1 MRATTTLLENN
12 KVMLTVEVDDVEMDD
27 AIDAAAKTLAK
38 QVTVKGFR
46 KGKVPK
52 NVLIA
57 NIGGPSVLRSEAI
70 RESLPDFY
78 ARAVADSLIDPIG
91 QPDINITA
99 GEEEGLLTF
108 EAEVEVRPEISI
120 RGQRELRVTIPSP
133 VVTDGEVDAQINRY
147 LETDAVLNPVD
158 RPIVTG
164 DLVTMD
170 VHVQQIATEAEP
182 LDMTDFMYT
191 VGTGSI
197 AEGVDELIL
206 GLRAGEELKLNAPVG
221 DGVVATYELKLKQV
235 QERVLPELTD
245 EWVAENS
252 EWANVE
258 EMRETILVQ
267 MRRRKIVEAQ
277 MSQRDASLIALSE
290 LVPES
295 AAPEV
300 LINSETNE
308 RLHDLGERLGA
319 QKLTL
324 EMFLQVTNQTPDDLL
339 EQLRQDAVRA
349 VRVDLAMRALVTAEH
364 LEATPEEIDEE
375 LERTA
380 EAMGVSADL
389 LRDNLR
395 NSGRVV
401 SFSAEVSKMKASK
414 WLSENVT
421 YVDPEGAEIDTAMLR
436 ADQSD
441 DDDEIDSGG
450 TDDDTGAV
458 SAEAAEED
466 A

>member
-1 MRATTTLLENN
+1 MRATTTLLDNN
-12 KVMLTVEVDDVEMDD
+12 KVMLTVEIDDAEMDEAMD
-27 AIDAAAKTLAK
+27 SAAKVLAK
-38 QVTVKGFR
+38 QVSVKGFR

-57 NIGGPSVLRSEAI
+57 NIGGTSVLRTEAI

-91 QPDINITA
+91 QPEINITA
-99 GEEEGLLTF
+99 GEEEGQLTF

-120 RGQRELRVTIPSP
+120 KGQRELRVTIPSP
-133 VVTDGEVDAQINRY
+133 VVTDQEVDAQVNRY

-158 RPIVTG
+158 RPIVSG

-170 VHVQQIATEAEP
+170 VHVQQIATDAEP

-197 AEGVDELIL
+197 ADGIDELIL
-206 GLRAGEELKLNAPVG
+206 GLKAGEELKMNAPVG
-221 DGVVATYELKLKQV
+221 DGVTATYELQLKQV

-245 EWVAENS
+245 EWVVENS
-252 EWANVE
+252 EWGSAE
-258 EMRETILVQ
+258 EMREEILSQ

-277 MSQRDASLIALSE
+277 MSQRDAALIALSE
-290 LVPES
+290 LVAEE

-300 LINSETNE
+300 LIDAETNE

-324 EMFLQVTNQTPDDLL
+324 EMFLQVTNQTPEDLL
-339 EQLRQDAVRA
+339 ATLRQDALRA
-349 VRVDLAMRALVTAEH
+349 VRVDLAMRALVAAEH
-364 LEATPEEIDEE
+364 LEATPEEIEEE

-380 EAMGVSADL
+380 AAMGVEADL

-395 NSGRVV
+395 NSGRVI

-421 YVDPEGAEIDTAMLR
+421 YVDPDGAEIDSAMLR
-436 ADQSD
+436 EDQ
-441 DDDEIDSGG
+441 
-450 TDDDTGAV
+450 A
-458 SAEAAEED
+458 ED
-466 A
+466 ADESFDEASESGEDTDEVADADA

>member
-12 KVMLTVEVDDVEMDD
+12 KVMLTVEIDDAEMDEAMD
-27 AIDAAAKTLAK
+27 TAARTLSK
-38 QVTVKGFR
+38 QVSVKGFR

-57 NIGGPSVLRSEAI
+57 NIGGTSVLRSEAI

-78 ARAVADSLIDPIG
+78 AHAVADTLIDPIG

-99 GEEEGLLTF
+99 GEDEGQLVF

-120 RGQRELRVTIPSP
+120 KGQHELRVTIPSP

-170 VHVQQIATEAEP
+170 VHVQQIATDAEP

-206 GLRAGEELKLNAPVG
+206 GLKAGEELKMNAPVG

-252 EWANVE
+252 EWTNAE
-258 EMRETILVQ
+258 EMREAILVQ

-277 MSQRDASLIALSE
+277 MSQRDAALIALSE
-290 LVPES
+290 LVAEE

-324 EMFLQVTNQTPDDLL
+324 EMFLQVTNQTPEDLL
-339 EQLRQDAVRA
+339 ATLRQDAVRA
-349 VRVDLAMRALVTAEH
+349 VRVDLAMRALVAAEH
-364 LEATPEEIDEE
+364 LEASPHEVDEE

-380 EAMGVSADL
+380 EAMGVSPDVL
-389 LRDNLR
+389 RGNLRD
-395 NSGRVV
+395 SGRVV
-401 SFSAEVSKMKASK
+401 SFTAEVSKMKASK
-414 WLSENVT
+414 WLSEHVT
-421 YVDPEGAEIDTAMLR
+421 YVDPEGVEIDNALLR
-436 ADQSD
+436 ADQSVE
-441 DDDEIDSGG
+441 DEESPVGDVESEG
-450 TDDDTGAV
+450 DT
-458 SAEAAEED
+458 AEVEEPD

>member
-12 KVMLTVEVDDVEMDD
+12 KVMLTVEIDDAEMDE
-27 AIDAAAKTLAK
+27 AIDDAAKTLSK

-57 NIGGPSVLRSEAI
+57 HLGGASVLRSEAI

-99 GEEEGLLTF
+99 GEEEGQFVF

-120 RGQRELRVTIPSP
+120 KGQRDLRVTIPSP

-147 LETDAVLNPVD
+147 LETDAVLNPVE

-170 VHVQQIATEAEP
+170 VHVQQIATDAEP

-197 AEGVDELIL
+197 AEGIDELIV
-206 GLRAGEELKLNAPVG
+206 GLKAGEELKMNAPVG
-221 DGVVATYELKLKQV
+221 EGVVATYELQLKQV
-235 QERVLPELTD
+235 QERVLPALTD
-245 EWVAENS
+245 EWVVENS
-252 EWANVE
+252 EWTSAE
-258 EMRETILVQ
+258 EMRDAILVQ
-267 MRRRKIVEAQ
+267 MRRRKIIEAQ
-277 MSQRDASLIALSE
+277 MSQRDASLVALSE
-290 LVPES
+290 LVAEE

-300 LINSETNE
+300 LINAETNE

-324 EMFLQVTNQTPDDLL
+324 EMFLQVTNQTPEDLL
-339 EQLRQDAVRA
+339 ATLRQDAVRA
-349 VRVDLAMRALVTAEH
+349 VRVDLAMRALVAAEH
-364 LEATPEEIDEE
+364 LDATPEEIDEE

-380 EAMGVSADL
+380 LSMGVAVDI
-389 LRDNLR
+389 LRENLR

-401 SFSAEVSKMKASK
+401 NFSAEVSKMKASK

-421 YVDPEGAEIDTAMLR
+421 YVDPEGVEIDHAMLR

-441 DDDEIDSGG
+441 EGDE
-450 TDDDTGAV
+450 TGAETDETDV
-458 SAEAAEED
+458 DGDEATESD

>member
-12 KVMLTVEVDDVEMDD
+12 RIMLTVEIDDLEMDD
-27 AIDAAAKTLAK
+27 AMDAAAKSLSK
-38 QVTVKGFR
+38 QVSVKGFR

-57 NIGGPSVLRSEAI
+57 NIGGTSVLRSEAI

-99 GEEEGLLTF
+99 GEKEGLLTF

-120 RGQRELRVTIPSP
+120 KGQRELRVTIPSP
-133 VVTDGEVDAQINRY
+133 VVTDAEVDAQINRY

-158 RPIVTG
+158 RPIVSG

-170 VHVQQIATEAEP
+170 VHVQPIATESEP
-182 LDMTDFMYT
+182 LDMADFMYT
-191 VGTGSI
+191 VGSGSI
-197 AEGVDELIL
+197 AEGVDDLIL
-206 GLRAGEELKLNAPVG
+206 GLKAGEELKLNAPFSEG
-221 DGVVATYELKLKQV
+221 AVATFELTLKQV
-235 QERVLPELTD
+235 QERVLPELSD

-252 EWANVE
+252 EWTSAE
-258 EMRETILVQ
+258 EMRDEILVQ

-277 MSQRDASLIALSE
+277 MSQRDAALIALSE
-290 LVPES
+290 LVAEE
-295 AAPEV
+295 AAPDV
-300 LINSETNE
+300 LINTETNE
-308 RLHDLGERLGA
+308 RLHDLGERLAA

-324 EMFLQVTNQTPDDLL
+324 EMYLQVTNQSPEDLL
-339 EQLRQDAVRA
+339 VTLRQDALRA
-349 VRVDLAMRALVTAEH
+349 VRVDLAMRALVAAEH

-380 EAMGVSADL
+380 EAMGASADL
-389 LRDNLR
+389 LRTNLR
-395 NSGRVV
+395 DSGRVI
-401 SFSAEVSKMKASK
+401 SFAAEVSKMKASK
-414 WLSENVT
+414 WLGENVT
-421 YVDPEGAEIDTAMLR
+421 YVDPEGVEIDQALLR

-441 DDDEIDSGG
+441 EGDDTESDGVETGDD
-450 TDDDTGAV
+450 TDDSPD
-458 SAEAAEED
+458 SD

>member
-12 KVMLTVEVDDVEMDD
+12 KVMLTVEIDDAEMDE
-27 AIDAAAKTLAK
+27 AIDDAAKTLSK

-57 NIGGPSVLRSEAI
+57 HLGGASVLRSEAI

-99 GEEEGLLTF
+99 GEEEGQFVF

-120 RGQRELRVTIPSP
+120 KGQRDLRVTIPSP

-147 LETDAVLNPVD
+147 LETDAVLNPVE

-170 VHVQQIATEAEP
+170 VHVQQIATDAEP

-197 AEGVDELIL
+197 AEGIDELIL
-206 GLRAGEELKLNAPVG
+206 GLKAGEELKMNAPVG
-221 DGVVATYELKLKQV
+221 EGVVATYELQLKQV
-235 QERVLPELTD
+235 QERVLPELSD
-245 EWVAENS
+245 EWVVENS
-252 EWANVE
+252 EWTSAE
-258 EMRETILVQ
+258 DMREAILVQ
-267 MRRRKIVEAQ
+267 MRRRKIIEAQ
-277 MSQRDASLIALSE
+277 MSQRDASLVALSE
-290 LVPES
+290 LVAEE

-300 LINSETNE
+300 LINAETNE

-324 EMFLQVTNQTPDDLL
+324 EMFLQVTNQTPEDLL
-339 EQLRQDAVRA
+339 ATLRQDAVRA
-349 VRVDLAMRALVTAEH
+349 VRVDLAMRALVAAEH
-364 LEATPEEIDEE
+364 LDATPKEIDEE

-380 EAMGVSADL
+380 LSMGVAADI
-389 LRDNLR
+389 LRENLR

-401 SFSAEVSKMKASK
+401 NFSAEVSKMKASK

-421 YVDPEGAEIDTAMLR
+421 FVDPEGVEIDHAMLR
-436 ADQSD
+436 ANQSD
-441 DDDEIDSGG
+441 EGDE
-450 TDDDTGAV
+450 TGAETDETDV
-458 SAEAAEED
+458 DGDEATESD

>member
-1 MRATTTLLENN
+1 MRATTIPLENN
-12 KVMLTVEVDDVEMDD
+12 KVMLTVEIDDAEMDE
-27 AIDAAAKTLAK
+27 AIDAAAKTLAQ

-91 QPDINITA
+91 QPNINITA

-197 AEGVDELIL
+197 AEGIDELIL
-206 GLRAGEELKLNAPVG
+206 GLKAGEELKMNGPVG
-221 DGVVATYELKLKQV
+221 DGAVATYELKLKQV

-252 EWANVE
+252 EWTSAE
-258 EMRETILVQ
+258 EMREAILEQ

-290 LVPES
+290 LVPEEV
-295 AAPEV
+295 APEV
-300 LINSETNE
+300 LINVETNE

-339 EQLRQDAVRA
+339 AALRQDAVRA
-349 VRVDLAMRALVTAEH
+349 VRVDLAMRALVAAEH
-364 LEATPEEIDEE
+364 LDATPVEIDEE
-375 LERTA
+375 LVRTA
-380 EAMGVSADL
+380 EAMGVSADS

-421 YVDPEGAEIDTAMLR
+421 YVDPDGAEIDGEMLR
-436 ADQSD
+436 ADQSVEGD
-441 DDDEIDSGG
+441 GSESEADESG
-450 TDDDTGAV
+450 DV
-458 SAEAAEED
+458 SDEAAESD

>member
-12 KVMLTVEVDDVEMDD
+12 KVMLTVEIDDVEMDE
-27 AIDAAAKTLAK
+27 AIDATAKTLAK

-99 GEEEGLLTF
+99 GEDEGQFTF

-133 VVTDGEVDAQINRY
+133 VVTDGEVDAQIDRY
-147 LETDAVLNPVD
+147 LETDAVLHPVD

-164 DLVTMD
+164 DLVPMD
-170 VHVQQIATEAEP
+170 VPVQQIATEAEP

-197 AEGVDELIL
+197 AEGIDELIL
-206 GLRAGEELKLNAPVG
+206 GLKAGEDLQMNAPVG

-235 QERVLPELTD
+235 QERVLPELSD

-252 EWANVE
+252 EWTSAE
-258 EMRETILVQ
+258 EMREAILVQ

-277 MSQRDASLIALSE
+277 MSQRDAAMVALSE
-290 LVPES
+290 LVAEE

-300 LINSETNE
+300 LINAETNE

-324 EMFLQVTNQTPDDLL
+324 EMFLQVTNQTPEDLL
-339 EQLRQDAVRA
+339 ATLRQDAVRA
-349 VRVDLAMRALVTAEH
+349 VRVDLGLRALVVAEH
-364 LEATPEEIDEE
+364 LEATPEEIDQD

-380 EAMGVSADL
+380 ESMGVSADL

-395 NSGRVV
+395 DSGRVV
-401 SFSAEVSKMKASK
+401 NFSAEVSKMKASK
-414 WLSENVT
+414 WLSVNVV
-421 YVDPEGAEIDTAMLR
+421 YVDPEGVEIDNAILR
-436 ADQSD
+436 ADQSI
-441 DDDEIDSGG
+441 E
-450 TDDDTGAV
+450 DDDTTSDADDV
-458 SAEAAEED
+458 EETGESTESD

>member
-12 KVMLTVEVDDVEMDD
+12 RIMLTVEIDDAEMDE
-27 AIDAAAKTLAK
+27 AMDAAAKVLSK
-38 QVTVKGFR
+38 QVSVKGFR

-57 NIGGPSVLRSEAI
+57 NIGGTSVLRTEAI

-99 GEEEGLLTF
+99 GEEEGQLTF

-120 RGQRELRVTIPSP
+120 KGQRELRVTIPSP
-133 VVTDGEVDAQINRY
+133 VVTDSEVDLQINRY

-197 AEGVDELIL
+197 AEGIDELIL
-206 GLRAGEELKLNAPVG
+206 GLKAGEDLKMNAPVG
-221 DGVVATYELKLKQV
+221 EGVVATYELKLKQV
-235 QERVLPELTD
+235 QERVLPELSD

-252 EWANVE
+252 EWTSAE
-258 EMRETILVQ
+258 EMREAILVQ

-277 MSQRDASLIALSE
+277 MSQRDAALIALSE
-290 LVPES
+290 LVAEDV
-295 AAPEV
+295 APEV
-300 LINSETNE
+300 LINAETNE

-324 EMFLQVTNQTPDDLL
+324 EMFLQVTNQSPEDLL
-339 EQLRQDAVRA
+339 ATLRHDAVRA
-349 VRVDLAMRALVTAEH
+349 VRVDLAMRALVAAEH

-395 NSGRVV
+395 DSGRVV
-401 SFSAEVSKMKASK
+401 SFTAEVSKMKASK
-414 WLSENVT
+414 WLIENVV
-421 YVDPEGAEIDTAMLR
+421 YVDPEGVEIDHAMLR
-436 ADQSD
+436 ADQSVEA
-441 DDDEIDSGG
+441 DESESEAAE
-450 TDDDTGAV
+450 TDDDGAEV
-458 SAEAAEED
+458 TD
-466 A
+466 ADA

>member
-12 KVMLTVEVDDVEMDD
+12 KVMLTVEIDDAEMDE
-27 AIDAAAKTLAK
+27 AIDDAAKTLSK

-57 NIGGPSVLRSEAI
+57 HLGGASVLRSEAI

-99 GEEEGLLTF
+99 GEEEGQFVF

-120 RGQRELRVTIPSP
+120 KGQRDLRVTIPSP

-147 LETDAVLNPVD
+147 LETDAVLNPVE

-170 VHVQQIATEAEP
+170 VHVQQIATDAEP

-197 AEGVDELIL
+197 AEGIDELIL
-206 GLRAGEELKLNAPVG
+206 GLKAGEELKMNAPVG
-221 DGVVATYELKLKQV
+221 EGVVATYELQLKQV
-235 QERVLPELTD
+235 QERVLPELSD
-245 EWVAENS
+245 EWVVENS
-252 EWANVE
+252 EWTSAE
-258 EMRETILVQ
+258 DMREAILVQ
-267 MRRRKIVEAQ
+267 MRRRKIIEAQ
-277 MSQRDASLIALSE
+277 MSQRDASLVALSE
-290 LVPES
+290 LVAEE

-300 LINSETNE
+300 LINAETNE

-324 EMFLQVTNQTPDDLL
+324 EMFLQVTNQTPEDLL
-339 EQLRQDAVRA
+339 ATLRQDAVRA
-349 VRVDLAMRALVTAEH
+349 VRVDLAMRALVAAEH
-364 LEATPEEIDEE
+364 LDATPEEIDEE

-380 EAMGVSADL
+380 LSMGVAADI
-389 LRDNLR
+389 LRENLR

-401 SFSAEVSKMKASK
+401 NFSAEVSKMKASK

-421 YVDPEGAEIDTAMLR
+421 YVDPEGVEIDHAMLR

-441 DDDEIDSGG
+441 EGDE
-450 TDDDTGAV
+450 TGAETDETDV
-458 SAEAAEED
+458 DGDEATESD

>member
-12 KVMLTVEVDDVEMDD
+12 KVMLTVEIDDAEMDE
-27 AIDAAAKTLAK
+27 AIDDAAKTLSK

-57 NIGGPSVLRSEAI
+57 HLGGASVLRSEAI

-99 GEEEGLLTF
+99 GEEEGQFVF

-120 RGQRELRVTIPSP
+120 KGQRDLRVTIPSP
-133 VVTDGEVDAQINRY
+133 VVTDSEVDAQINRY
-147 LETDAVLNPVD
+147 LETDAVLNPVE

-170 VHVQQIATEAEP
+170 VHVQQIATDAEP

-197 AEGVDELIL
+197 AEGIDELIL
-206 GLRAGEELKLNAPVG
+206 GLKAGEELKMNAPVG
-221 DGVVATYELKLKQV
+221 EGVVATYELQLKQV
-235 QERVLPELTD
+235 QERVLPELSD
-245 EWVAENS
+245 EWVVENS
-252 EWANVE
+252 EWTSAE
-258 EMRETILVQ
+258 DMREAILVQ
-267 MRRRKIVEAQ
+267 MRRRKIIEAQ
-277 MSQRDASLIALSE
+277 MSQRDASLVALSE
-290 LVPES
+290 LVAEE

-300 LINSETNE
+300 LINAETNE

-324 EMFLQVTNQTPDDLL
+324 EMFLQVTNQTPEDLL
-339 EQLRQDAVRA
+339 ATLRQDAVRA
-349 VRVDLAMRALVTAEH
+349 VRVDLAMRALVAAEH
-364 LEATPEEIDEE
+364 LDATPEEIDEE

-380 EAMGVSADL
+380 LSMGVAVDI
-389 LRDNLR
+389 LRENLR

-401 SFSAEVSKMKASK
+401 NFSAEVSKMKASK

-421 YVDPEGAEIDTAMLR
+421 FVDPEGVEIDHAMLR

-441 DDDEIDSGG
+441 EGDE
-450 TDDDTGAV
+450 TGAETDETDV
-458 SAEAAEED
+458 DGDEATESD

>member
-12 KVMLTVEVDDVEMDD
+12 RIMLTVEIDDAEMDE
-27 AIDAAAKTLAK
+27 AMDAAAKVLSK
-38 QVTVKGFR
+38 QVSVKGFR

-57 NIGGPSVLRSEAI
+57 NIGGTSVLRTEAI

-99 GEEEGLLTF
+99 GEEEGQLTF

-120 RGQRELRVTIPSP
+120 KGQRELRVTIPSP
-133 VVTDGEVDAQINRY
+133 VVTDSEVDLQINRY

-197 AEGVDELIL
+197 AEGIDELIL
-206 GLRAGEELKLNAPVG
+206 GLKAGEDLKMNAPVG
-221 DGVVATYELKLKQV
+221 EGVVATYELKLKQV
-235 QERVLPELTD
+235 QERVLPELSD

-252 EWANVE
+252 EWTSAE
-258 EMRETILVQ
+258 EMREAILVQ
-267 MRRRKIVEAQ
+267 MRRRQ
-277 MSQRDASLIALSE
+277 MSQRDAALIALSE
-290 LVPES
+290 LVAEDV
-295 AAPEV
+295 APEV
-300 LINSETNE
+300 LINAETNE

-324 EMFLQVTNQTPDDLL
+324 EMFLQVTNQSPEDLL
-339 EQLRQDAVRA
+339 ATLRHDAVRA
-349 VRVDLAMRALVTAEH
+349 VRVDLAMRALVAAEH

-395 NSGRVV
+395 DSGRVV
-401 SFSAEVSKMKASK
+401 SFTAEVSKMKASK
-414 WLSENVT
+414 WLIENVV
-421 YVDPEGAEIDTAMLR
+421 YVDPEGVEIDHAMLR
-436 ADQSD
+436 ADQSVEA
-441 DDDEIDSGG
+441 DESESEAAE
-450 TDDDTGAV
+450 TDDDGAEV
-458 SAEAAEED
+458 TD
-466 A
+466 ADA

>member
-12 KVMLTVEVDDVEMDD
+12 RVMLNVEIDDTEMDEAMD
-27 AIDAAAKTLAK
+27 TAAKTLSK
-38 QVTVKGFR
+38 QVSVKGFR

-57 NIGGPSVLRSEAI
+57 HIGGPSVLRTEAI

-99 GEEEGLLTF
+99 GEEEGQLTF

-120 RGQRELRVTIPSP
+120 KGQRELRVTIPSP
-133 VVTDGEVDAQINRY
+133 VVTDGEVDAQIDRY

-170 VHVQQIATEAEP
+170 VHVQQIGTDAEP

-197 AEGVDELIL
+197 AEGIDELIL
-206 GLRAGEELKLNAPVG
+206 GLKSGEELKMNAPVG

-252 EWANVE
+252 EWNSAE
-258 EMRETILVQ
+258 EMRDEILVQ
-267 MRRRKIVEAQ
+267 MRRRKIIEAQ
-277 MSQRDASLIALSE
+277 MSQRDAALMALSE
-290 LVPES
+290 LVVEE

-300 LINSETNE
+300 LINVETNE
-308 RLHDLGERLGA
+308 RLHDLGERLAA

-324 EMFLQVTNQTPDDLL
+324 EMFLQVTNQSPEELL
-339 EQLRQDAVRA
+339 ATLRQDAVRA
-349 VRVDLAMRALVTAEH
+349 VRVDLAMRALVSAEH
-364 LEATPEEIDEE
+364 LEATPEEIEAE

-380 EAMGVSADL
+380 TAMGVETDL

-414 WLSENVT
+414 WLIENVT
-421 YVDPEGAEIDTAMLR
+421 YVDPEGAEIDRAMLR

-441 DDDEIDSGG
+441 DDDTGSESNES
-450 TDDDTGAV
+450 DDDTD
-458 SAEAAEED
+458 EATEPD

>member
-1 MRATTTLLENN
+1 MRSTTTLLENN
-12 KVMLTVEVDDVEMDD
+12 KVMLTVEIDDAEMDE

-99 GEEEGLLTF
+99 GEDEGQFTF

-197 AEGVDELIL
+197 AEGIDELIL
-206 GLRAGEELKLNAPVG
+206 GLKAGEDLKMTAPVG
-221 DGVVATYELKLKQV
+221 EGVVATYELKLKQV
-235 QERVLPELTD
+235 QERVLPELSD

-252 EWANVE
+252 EWTSAE
-258 EMRETILVQ
+258 EMREAILVQ

-277 MSQRDASLIALSE
+277 MSQRDAAMVALSE
-290 LVPES
+290 LVAEE

-300 LINSETNE
+300 LINAETNE

-324 EMFLQVTNQTPDDLL
+324 EMFLQVTNQTPEDLL
-339 EQLRQDAVRA
+339 VTLRQDAVRA
-349 VRVDLAMRALVTAEH
+349 VRVDLALRALVVAEH
-364 LEATPEEIDEE
+364 LEATPEEIDQE

-380 EAMGVSADL
+380 ESMGVSADL

-395 NSGRVV
+395 DSGRVV
-401 SFSAEVSKMKASK
+401 NFSAEVSKMKASK
-414 WLSENVT
+414 WLSENVV
-421 YVDPEGAEIDTAMLR
+421 YVDPEGVEIDNAMLR
-436 ADQSD
+436 ADQSV
-441 DDDEIDSGG
+441 E
-450 TDDDTGAV
+450 DDDTA
-458 SAEAAEED
+458 SD
-466 A
+466 ADDTGDETGESTESDA

>member
-12 KVMLTVEVDDVEMDD
+12 RIMLTVEIDDAEMDE
-27 AIDAAAKTLAK
+27 AMDAAAKVLSK
-38 QVTVKGFR
+38 QVSVKGFR

-57 NIGGPSVLRSEAI
+57 NIGGTSVLRTEAI

-99 GEEEGLLTF
+99 GEEEGQLTF

-120 RGQRELRVTIPSP
+120 KGQRELRVTIPSP
-133 VVTDGEVDAQINRY
+133 VVTDSEVDLQINRY

-197 AEGVDELIL
+197 AEGIDELIL
-206 GLRAGEELKLNAPVG
+206 GLKAGEDLKMNAPVG
-221 DGVVATYELKLKQV
+221 EGVVATYELKLKQV
-235 QERVLPELTD
+235 QERVLPELSD

-252 EWANVE
+252 EWTSAE
-258 EMRETILVQ
+258 EMREAILVQ

-277 MSQRDASLIALSE
+277 MSQRDAALIALSE
-290 LVPES
+290 LVAEDV
-295 AAPEV
+295 APEV
-300 LINSETNE
+300 LINAETNE

-324 EMFLQVTNQTPDDLL
+324 EMFLQVTNQSPEDLL
-339 EQLRQDAVRA
+339 ATLRHDAVRA
-349 VRVDLAMRALVTAEH
+349 VRVDLAMRALVAAEH

-395 NSGRVV
+395 DSGRVV
-401 SFSAEVSKMKASK
+401 SFTAEVSKMKASK
-414 WLSENVT
+414 WLIENVV
-421 YVDPEGAEIDTAMLR
+421 YVNPEGVEIDHAMLR
-436 ADQSD
+436 ADQSVEA
-441 DDDEIDSGG
+441 DESESEAAE
-450 TDDDTGAV
+450 TDDDGAEV
-458 SAEAAEED
+458 TD
-466 A
+466 ADA

>member
-12 KVMLTVEVDDVEMDD
+12 KVMLTVEIDDAEMDAAMD
-27 AIDAAAKTLAK
+27 TAAKTLSK
-38 QVTVKGFR
+38 QVSVKGFR

-99 GEEEGLLTF
+99 GEEEGQLTF

-120 RGQRELRVTIPSP
+120 KGQRELRVTIPSP
-133 VVTDGEVDAQINRY
+133 VVNDSEVDAQINRY

-170 VHVQQIATEAEP
+170 VHVQQVATDAEP

-197 AEGVDELIL
+197 AEGIDELIL
-206 GLRAGEELKLNAPVG
+206 GLKAGEDLQMNAPVG
-221 DGVVATYELKLKQV
+221 EGVVATYELKLKQV

-252 EWANVE
+252 EWTNAE
-258 EMRETILVQ
+258 EMREAILVQ

-277 MSQRDASLIALSE
+277 MSQRDAALIALSE
-290 LVPES
+290 LVAEE

-300 LINSETNE
+300 LINVETNE

-324 EMFLQVTNQTPDDLL
+324 EMFLQVTNQTPEDLL
-339 EQLRQDAVRA
+339 ATLRQDALRA
-349 VRVDLAMRALVTAEH
+349 VRVDLAMRALVAAEH

-380 EAMGVSADL
+380 ESMGVSADL

-395 NSGRVV
+395 DSGRVV

-414 WLSENVT
+414 WLSENVV
-421 YVDPEGAEIDTAMLR
+421 YVDPEGVEIDNALLR
-436 ADQSD
+436 ADQSVED
-441 DDDEIDSGG
+441 DDAESES
-450 TDDDTGAV
+450 TESDDDTAEV
-458 SAEAAEED
+458 SEPD

>member
-12 KVMLTVEVDDVEMDD
+12 RIMLTVEIDDVEMDEAMD
-27 AIDAAAKTLAK
+27 SAAKTLSK
-38 QVTVKGFR
+38 QVSVNGFR

-57 NIGGPSVLRSEAI
+57 NIGGTSVLRSEAI

-99 GEEEGLLTF
+99 GEEEGQLTF

-120 RGQRELRVTIPSP
+120 KGQRELRVTIPSP

-147 LETDAVLNPVD
+147 LETDAVLNPVE

-170 VHVQQIATEAEP
+170 VHVQQIDTDAEA

-197 AEGVDELIL
+197 AEGIDELII
-206 GLRAGEELKLNAPVG
+206 GLNAGEDLKMNAPVG
-221 DGVVATYELKLKQV
+221 EGVVATYELKLKQV

-245 EWVAENS
+245 EWVSENS
-252 EWANVE
+252 EWTSAE
-258 EMRETILVQ
+258 EMREAILVQ

-277 MSQRDASLIALSE
+277 MSQRDAALIALSE
-290 LVPES
+290 LVAEE

-300 LINSETNE
+300 LINAETNE

-324 EMFLQVTNQTPDDLL
+324 EMFLQVTNQTPEDLL
-339 EQLRQDAVRA
+339 ATLRQDAVRA
-349 VRVDLAMRALVTAEH
+349 VRVDLAMRALVAAEH
-364 LEATPEEIDEE
+364 LDASPEEIDEE

-380 EAMGVSADL
+380 EAMGTTADV

-395 NSGRVV
+395 DSGRVV
-401 SFSAEVSKMKASK
+401 SFTAEVSKMKASK
-414 WLSENVT
+414 WLSENVV
-421 YVDPEGAEIDTAMLR
+421 YVDPEGVEIDSAMLR
-436 ADQSD
+436 ADQSVD
-441 DDDEIDSGG
+441 DAENDSESLESDDG
-450 TDDDTGAV
+450 T
-458 SAEAAEED
+458 AEETAAD

>member
-12 KVMLTVEVDDVEMDD
+12 RIMLTVEIDDAEMDE
-27 AIDAAAKTLAK
+27 AMDAAAKVLSK
-38 QVTVKGFR
+38 QVSVKGFR

-57 NIGGPSVLRSEAI
+57 NIGGTSVLRTEAI

-78 ARAVADSLIDPIG
+78 ARAVADSLVDPIG

-99 GEEEGLLTF
+99 GEEEGQLTF

-120 RGQRELRVTIPSP
+120 KGQRELRVTIPSP
-133 VVTDGEVDAQINRY
+133 VVTDSEVDLQINRY

-197 AEGVDELIL
+197 AEGIDELIL
-206 GLRAGEELKLNAPVG
+206 GLKAGEDLKMNAPVG
-221 DGVVATYELKLKQV
+221 EGVVATYELKLKQV
-235 QERVLPELTD
+235 QERVLPELSD

-252 EWANVE
+252 EWTSAE
-258 EMRETILVQ
+258 EMREAILVQ

-277 MSQRDASLIALSE
+277 MSQRDAALIALSE
-290 LVPES
+290 LVAEDV
-295 AAPEV
+295 APEV
-300 LINSETNE
+300 LINAETNE

-324 EMFLQVTNQTPDDLL
+324 EMFLQVTNQSPEDLL
-339 EQLRQDAVRA
+339 ATLRHDAVRA
-349 VRVDLAMRALVTAEH
+349 VRVDLAMRALVAAEH

-395 NSGRVV
+395 DSGRVV
-401 SFSAEVSKMKASK
+401 SFTAEVSKMKASK
-414 WLSENVT
+414 WLIENVV
-421 YVDPEGAEIDTAMLR
+421 YVDPEGVEIDHAMLR
-436 ADQSD
+436 ADQSVEA
-441 DDDEIDSGG
+441 DESESEAAE
-450 TDDDTGAV
+450 TDDDGAEV
-458 SAEAAEED
+458 TD
-466 A
+466 ADA

>member
-12 KVMLTVEVDDVEMDD
+12 RIMLTVEIDDAEMDE
-27 AIDAAAKTLAK
+27 AMDAAAKVLSK
-38 QVTVKGFR
+38 QVSVKGFR

-57 NIGGPSVLRSEAI
+57 NIGGTSVLRTEAI

-99 GEEEGLLTF
+99 GEEEGQLTF

-120 RGQRELRVTIPSP
+120 KGQRELRVTIPSP
-133 VVTDGEVDAQINRY
+133 VVTDIEVDLQINRY

-197 AEGVDELIL
+197 AEGIDELIL
-206 GLRAGEELKLNAPVG
+206 GLKAGEDLKMNAPVG
-221 DGVVATYELKLKQV
+221 EGVVATYELKLKQV
-235 QERVLPELTD
+235 QERVLPELSD

-252 EWANVE
+252 EWTSAE
-258 EMRETILVQ
+258 EMREAILVQ

-277 MSQRDASLIALSE
+277 MSQRDAALIALSE
-290 LVPES
+290 LVAEDV
-295 AAPEV
+295 APEV
-300 LINSETNE
+300 LINAET
-308 RLHDLGERLGA
+308 
-319 QKLTL
+319 TS
-324 EMFLQVTNQTPDDLL
+324 VCTT
-339 EQLRQDAVRA
+339 
-349 VRVDLAMRALVTAEH
+349 
-364 LEATPEEIDEE
+364 
-375 LERTA
+375 
-380 EAMGVSADL
+380 SASDSAP
-389 LRDNLR
+389 R
-395 NSGRVV
+395 NSRWRC
-401 SFSAEVSKMKASK
+401 SC
-414 WLSENVT
+414 
-421 YVDPEGAEIDTAMLR
+421 R
-436 ADQSD
+436 
-441 DDDEIDSGG
+441 
-450 TDDDTGAV
+450 
-458 SAEAAEED
+458 
-466 A
+466 

>member
-12 KVMLTVEVDDVEMDD
+12 RIMLTVEIDDAEMDE
-27 AIDAAAKTLAK
+27 AMDAAAKVLSK
-38 QVTVKGFR
+38 QVSVKGFR

-57 NIGGPSVLRSEAI
+57 NIGGTSVLRTEAI

-99 GEEEGLLTF
+99 GEEEGQLTF

-120 RGQRELRVTIPSP
+120 KGQRELRVTIPSP
-133 VVTDGEVDAQINRY
+133 VVTDSEVDLQINRY

-197 AEGVDELIL
+197 AEGIDELIL
-206 GLRAGEELKLNAPVG
+206 GLKAGEDLKMNAPVG
-221 DGVVATYELKLKQV
+221 EGVVATYELKLKQV
-235 QERVLPELTD
+235 QERVLPELSD

-252 EWANVE
+252 EWTSAE
-258 EMRETILVQ
+258 EMREAILVQ

-277 MSQRDASLIALSE
+277 MSQRDAALIALSE
-290 LVPES
+290 LVAEDV
-295 AAPEV
+295 APEV
-300 LINSETNE
+300 LINAETNE

-324 EMFLQVTNQTPDDLL
+324 EMFLQVTNQSPEDLL
-339 EQLRQDAVRA
+339 ATLRHDAVRA
-349 VRVDLAMRALVTAEH
+349 VRVDLAMRALVAAEH

-395 NSGRVV
+395 DSGRVV
-401 SFSAEVSKMKASK
+401 SFTAEVSKMKASK
-414 WLSENVT
+414 WLIENVV
-421 YVDPEGAEIDTAMLR
+421 YVDPEGVEIDHAMLR
-436 ADQSD
+436 ADQSVEA
-441 DDDEIDSGG
+441 DESESEDAE
-450 TDDDTGAV
+450 TDDDGAEV
-458 SAEAAEED
+458 TD
-466 A
+466 ADA

>member
-12 KVMLTVEVDDVEMDD
+12 KIMLTVEVDDAEMDQ
-27 AIDAAAKTLAK
+27 AMDAAAKVLSK
-38 QVTVKGFR
+38 QVSVKGFR

-57 NIGGPSVLRSEAI
+57 NIGGTSVLRSEAI

-99 GEEEGLLTF
+99 GEEEGQLTF

-120 RGQRELRVTIPSP
+120 KGQRELRVTIPSP
-133 VVTDGEVDAQINRY
+133 VVTDAEVDAQINRY

-170 VHVQQIATEAEP
+170 VHVQQIATDAEP

-197 AEGVDELIL
+197 AEGIDELIL
-206 GLRAGEELKLNAPVG
+206 GLKAGEDLKMNAPVG
-221 DGVVATYELKLKQV
+221 EGVVATYELKLKQV

-245 EWVAENS
+245 EWVTENS
-252 EWANVE
+252 EWTSAE
-258 EMRETILVQ
+258 EMREAILVQ

-277 MSQRDASLIALSE
+277 MSQRDAALIALSD
-290 LVPES
+290 LVAEE

-339 EQLRQDAVRA
+339 ATLRQDAVRA
-349 VRVDLAMRALVTAEH
+349 VRVDLAMRALVAAEH

-380 EAMGVSADL
+380 DSMGVSADL

-395 NSGRVV
+395 DSGRVV
-401 SFSAEVSKMKASK
+401 AFSAEVSKMKASK
-414 WLSENVT
+414 WLSENVV
-421 YVDPEGAEIDTAMLR
+421 YVDPSGAEIDSAMLR
-436 ADQSD
+436 TDQSVEDEASVSDADETGD
-441 DDDEIDSGG
+441 D
-450 TDDDTGAV
+450 
-458 SAEAAEED
+458 SAESTEPD

>member
-12 KVMLTVEVDDVEMDD
+12 RVMLNVEIDDAEMDE
-27 AIDAAAKTLAK
+27 AMETAAKTLSK
-38 QVTVKGFR
+38 QVSVKGFR

-57 NIGGPSVLRSEAI
+57 HIGGPSVLRTEAI

-99 GEEEGLLTF
+99 GEEEGQLTF

-120 RGQRELRVTIPSP
+120 KGQRALRVTIPSP

-170 VHVQQIATEAEP
+170 VHVQQVNSEAEP

-197 AEGVDELIL
+197 AEGIDDLIL
-206 GLRAGEELKLNAPVG
+206 GLKAGEELKMNAPVG
-221 DGVVATYELKLKQV
+221 DGLVATYELQLKHV

-245 EWVAENS
+245 EWVVENS
-252 EWANVE
+252 EWNNAE
-258 EMRETILVQ
+258 EMRDEILAQ

-277 MSQRDASLIALSE
+277 MSQRDAALIALSD
-290 LVPES
+290 LVVED

-308 RLHDLGERLGA
+308 RLHDLGERLAA

-324 EMFLQVTNQTPDDLL
+324 EMFLQVTNQSPEELL
-339 EQLRQDAVRA
+339 ATLRQDAVRA
-349 VRVDLAMRALVTAEH
+349 VRVDLAMRALVAAEH

-380 EAMGVSADL
+380 AAMGVEADL

-395 NSGRVV
+395 DSGRVV
-401 SFSAEVSKMKASK
+401 SFTAEVSKMKAAK

-421 YVDPEGAEIDTAMLR
+421 YVDPDGAEIDPALLR

-441 DDDEIDSGG
+441 EGDGSADESDEMDAG
-450 TDDDTGAV
+450 TDEVTQP
-458 SAEAAEED
+458 D

>member
-12 KVMLTVEVDDVEMDD
+12 RIMLTVEIDDAEMDE
-27 AIDAAAKTLAK
+27 AMDAAAKVLSK
-38 QVTVKGFR
+38 QVSVKGFR

-57 NIGGPSVLRSEAI
+57 NIGGTSVLRTEAI

-99 GEEEGLLTF
+99 GEEEGQLTF

-120 RGQRELRVTIPSP
+120 KGQRELRVTIPSP
-133 VVTDGEVDAQINRY
+133 VVTDSEVDLQINRY

-197 AEGVDELIL
+197 AEGIDELIL
-206 GLRAGEELKLNAPVG
+206 GLKAGEDLKMNAPVG
-221 DGVVATYELKLKQV
+221 EGVVATYELKLKQV
-235 QERVLPELTD
+235 QERVLPELSD

-252 EWANVE
+252 EWTSAE
-258 EMRETILVQ
+258 EMREAILVQ

-277 MSQRDASLIALSE
+277 MSQRDAALIALSE
-290 LVPES
+290 LVAEDV
-295 AAPEV
+295 APEV
-300 LINSETNE
+300 LINAETNE

-324 EMFLQVTNQTPDDLL
+324 EMFLQVTNQSPEDLL
-339 EQLRQDAVRA
+339 ATLRHDAVRA
-349 VRVDLAMRALVTAEH
+349 VRVDLAMRALVAAEH

-395 NSGRVV
+395 DSGRVV
-401 SFSAEVSKMKASK
+401 SFTAEVSKMKASK
-414 WLSENVT
+414 WLIENVV
-421 YVDPEGAEIDTAMLR
+421 YVDPEGVEIDHAMLR
-436 ADQSD
+436 ADQSVEA
-441 DDDEIDSGG
+441 DESESEAAE
-450 TDDDTGAV
+450 TDDDV
-458 SAEAAEED
+458 AEVTD
-466 A
+466 ADA

>member
-1 MRATTTLLENN
+1 MASPMRATTTLLENN
-12 KVMLTVEVDDVEMDD
+12 RIMLTVEIDDVEMDEAMD
-27 AIDAAAKTLAK
+27 TAAKTLSK
-38 QVTVKGFR
+38 QVSVKGFR

-57 NIGGPSVLRSEAI
+57 NIGGTSVLRSEAI

-91 QPDINITA
+91 QPDINLTA
-99 GEEEGLLTF
+99 
-108 EAEVEVRPEISI
+108 VE
-120 RGQRELRVTIPSP
+120 
-133 VVTDGEVDAQINRY
+133 
-147 LETDAVLNPVD
+147 

-170 VHVQQIATEAEP
+170 VHVQQTDTDAEA

-197 AEGVDELIL
+197 AEGIDELII
-206 GLRAGEELKLNAPVG
+206 GLNAGEDLKMNAPVG
-221 DGVVATYELKLKQV
+221 EGVVATYELKLKQV

-245 EWVAENS
+245 EWVSENS
-252 EWANVE
+252 EWTSAE
-258 EMRETILVQ
+258 EMREAILVQ

-277 MSQRDASLIALSE
+277 MSQRDAALIALSE
-290 LVPES
+290 LVAEE

-300 LINSETNE
+300 LINAETNE

-324 EMFLQVTNQTPDDLL
+324 EMFLQVTNQTPEDLL
-339 EQLRQDAVRA
+339 ATLRQDAVRA
-349 VRVDLAMRALVTAEH
+349 VRVDLAMRALVAAEH
-364 LEATPEEIDEE
+364 LDASPEEIDEE

-380 EAMGVSADL
+380 EAMGTTADV

-395 NSGRVV
+395 DSGRAV
-401 SFSAEVSKMKASK
+401 SFTAEVSKMKASK
-414 WLSENVT
+414 WLSENVV
-421 YVDPEGAEIDTAMLR
+421 YVDPEGVEIDSAMLR
-436 ADQSD
+436 ADQSVD
-441 DDDEIDSGG
+441 DAENDSESLESDDG
-450 TDDDTGAV
+450 T
-458 SAEAAEED
+458 AEETAAD

>member
-12 KVMLTVEVDDVEMDD
+12 RIMLTVEIDDAEMDE
-27 AIDAAAKTLAK
+27 AMDAAAKVLSK
-38 QVTVKGFR
+38 QVSVKGFR

-57 NIGGPSVLRSEAI
+57 NIGGTSVLRTEAI

-99 GEEEGLLTF
+99 GEEEGQLTF

-120 RGQRELRVTIPSP
+120 KGQRELRVTIPSP
-133 VVTDGEVDAQINRY
+133 VVTDSEVDLQINRY

-197 AEGVDELIL
+197 AEGIDELIL
-206 GLRAGEELKLNAPVG
+206 GLKAGEDLKMNAPVG
-221 DGVVATYELKLKQV
+221 EGVVATYELKLKQV
-235 QERVLPELTD
+235 QERVLPELSD

-252 EWANVE
+252 EWTSAE
-258 EMRETILVQ
+258 EMHEAILVQ

-277 MSQRDASLIALSE
+277 MSQRDAALIALSE
-290 LVPES
+290 LVAEDV
-295 AAPEV
+295 APEV
-300 LINSETNE
+300 LINAETNE

-324 EMFLQVTNQTPDDLL
+324 EMFLQVTNQSPEDLL
-339 EQLRQDAVRA
+339 ATLRHDAVRA
-349 VRVDLAMRALVTAEH
+349 VRVDLAMRALVAAEH

-395 NSGRVV
+395 DSGRVV
-401 SFSAEVSKMKASK
+401 SFTAEVSKMKASK
-414 WLSENVT
+414 WLIENVV
-421 YVDPEGAEIDTAMLR
+421 YVDPEGVEIDHAMLR
-436 ADQSD
+436 ADQSVEA
-441 DDDEIDSGG
+441 DESESEAAE
-450 TDDDTGAV
+450 TDDDGAEV
-458 SAEAAEED
+458 TD
-466 A
+466 ADA

>member
-1 MRATTTLLENN
+1 
-12 KVMLTVEVDDVEMDD
+12 MLTVEIDDAEMDE
-27 AIDAAAKTLAK
+27 AMDAAAKVLSK
-38 QVTVKGFR
+38 QVSVKGFR

-57 NIGGPSVLRSEAI
+57 NIGGTSVLRTEAI

-99 GEEEGLLTF
+99 GEEEGQLTF

-120 RGQRELRVTIPSP
+120 KGQRELRVTIPSP
-133 VVTDGEVDAQINRY
+133 VVTDSEVDLQINRY

-197 AEGVDELIL
+197 AEGIDELIL
-206 GLRAGEELKLNAPVG
+206 GLKAGEDLKMNAPVG
-221 DGVVATYELKLKQV
+221 EGVVATYELKLKQV
-235 QERVLPELTD
+235 QERVLPELSD

-252 EWANVE
+252 EWTSAE
-258 EMRETILVQ
+258 EMREAILVQ

-277 MSQRDASLIALSE
+277 MSQRDAALIALSE
-290 LVPES
+290 LVAEDV
-295 AAPEV
+295 APEV
-300 LINSETNE
+300 LINAETNE

-324 EMFLQVTNQTPDDLL
+324 EMFLQVTNQSPEDLL
-339 EQLRQDAVRA
+339 ATLRHDAVRA
-349 VRVDLAMRALVTAEH
+349 VRVDLAMRALVAAEH

-395 NSGRVV
+395 DSGRVV
-401 SFSAEVSKMKASK
+401 SFTAEVSKMKASK
-414 WLSENVT
+414 WLIENVV
-421 YVDPEGAEIDTAMLR
+421 YVDPEGVEIDHAMLR
-436 ADQSD
+436 ADQSVEA
-441 DDDEIDSGG
+441 DESESEAAE
-450 TDDDTGAV
+450 TDDDGAEV
-458 SAEAAEED
+458 TD
-466 A
+466 ADA

>member
-1 MRATTTLLENN
+1 MRATTVPLENN
-12 KVMLTVEVDDVEMDD
+12 KVMLTVEIDDNEMDE

-57 NIGGPSVLRSEAI
+57 HIGGPSVLRSEAI

-78 ARAVADSLIDPIG
+78 ALAVADSLIDPIG

-99 GEEEGLLTF
+99 GEDEGLLTF

-133 VVTDGEVDAQINRY
+133 VVTDDEVDTQINRY

-170 VHVQQIATEAEP
+170 VHVQQIATDAEP

-197 AEGVDELIL
+197 AEGIDELIL
-206 GLRAGEELKLNAPVG
+206 GLKSGEELKMNAPVG

-245 EWVAENS
+245 EWVLENS
-252 EWANVE
+252 EWANAE
-258 EMRETILVQ
+258 EMREAILVQ

-290 LVPES
+290 LVPEEV
-295 AAPEV
+295 APEV
-300 LINSETNE
+300 LINVETNE

-339 EQLRQDAVRA
+339 ATLRQDAVRA
-349 VRVDLAMRALVTAEH
+349 VRVDLAMRGLVAAEH

-380 EAMGVSADL
+380 EAMGVTSDL
-389 LRDNLR
+389 LRENLR

-421 YVDPEGAEIDTAMLR
+421 YVDPDGAEIDSAMLR
-436 ADQSD
+436 ADQSVG
-441 DDDEIDSGG
+441 DDETESDAAQSEDDGGEVVDS
-450 TDDDTGAV
+450 
-458 SAEAAEED
+458 D